1 MQLTHPNITLTCT
14 ESDIYES
21 LLVLDDASILELG
34 CGKADHTGRIAQ
46 RHQTATII
54 AAEVDR
60 VQLGENLAAAVP
72 ENISF
77 TDFGAE
83 SIPLPDASQDLV
95 LMFRSLHH
103 VPLPRLDDAMREI
116 LRVLKPGGYAY
127 ISEPVFAGPLNEM
140 IRIFND
146 EEAVRTAAFDTMCRA
161 VETGMFELANE
172 TFFLVPVIYKD
183 FAEFDRKHFQVTHSE
198 RNVSDAQRLA
208 VERLFNTHLSPDG
221 VKLAQQIRVD
231 LLRKPLLSSRYPG
244 TSDTVNK

>member
-1 MQLTHPNITLTCT
+1 MPHMQFTHPDIMRTCT

-34 CGKADHTGRIAQ
+34 CGKAEHTRRIAKG
-46 RHQTATII
+46 HQTARIV

-60 VQLGENLAAAVP
+60 LQLGENLAAAVP
-72 ENISF
+72 ENIIF
-77 TDFGAE
+77 ADFGAE
-83 SIPLPDASQDLV
+83 SIPLPDSSQDVV

-116 LRVLKPGGYAY
+116 LRVLKPGGCAY

-146 EEAVRTAAFDTMCRA
+146 EEVVRRAAFDTMCQA
-161 VETGMFELANE
+161 VEKGMFELDHE
-172 TFFLVPVIYKD
+172 TFFLLPVAYRDFTD
-183 FAEFDRKHFQVTHSE
+183 FARKHFLVTHSE

-208 VERLFNTHLSPDG
+208 VERLFNAHLGQDG
-221 VKLAQQIRVD
+221 VKLSQQIRVD
-231 LLRKPLLSSRYPG
+231 LLRKPL
-244 TSDTVNK
+244 